1 MRRTWNLAAVLKIV
15 QKISENYCPCL
26 YLLIYQVWWLRVV
39 VQKIYL
45 KMHPASCTNTHDVTD
60 LLNHG
65 MVKNTKTWIS
75 WEWNITF
82 LWNEKALNPGFSL
95 LERIG
100 ESPHELKI
108 FFPPHLEKSP
118 PPKKKKIIHPLN
130 NNFLFKPSQ
139 GLNFSFLV

>member
-39 VQKIYL
+39 VQKIHL
-45 KMHPASCTNTHDVTD
+45 KMHPASCTNTHHDVTD

-65 MVKNTKTWIS
+65 MVKNTKTWVS
-75 WEWNITF
+75 WEWNVTF

-95 LERIG
+95 LEWIG
-100 ESPHELKI
+100 ESPYQLKI
-108 FFPPHLEKSP
+108 CSFLLTWKTPPP
-118 PPKKKKIIHPLN
+118 PPKKKKNYPPTN
-130 NNFLFKPSQ
+130 
-139 GLNFSFLV
+139 